1 MSPAEDEHDGPPVPL
16 HASPGERRHLS
27 VVVLLVLSAGAAWVL
42 WRFLW
47 PFASG
52 IIIAVVLAVLAHP
65 AYAWLRRRMPS
76 ETLAALVGTTVLF
89 FLVLI
94 PIAGTSMLVF
104 RSLQGNIDSISQQA
118 GELLSPNSPLR
129 HGVHQLVG
137 WLGLGDIDFAQVAR
151 DQVRRLGG
159 FLAGSTVGIVSGLG
173 GVLLQAAVALFTLYY
188 LLEDGPELLR
198 GITRLV
204 PLDEALTDALIAR
217 SREIIFATV
226 YGHVVVAIVQGTLAG
241 LAWWVL
247 DLPAPV
253 LWGTVMLVF
262 SLLPAVGPP
271 VVWGPTAIVL
281 LLEGEVWRAIAL
293 IFAGGL
299 VIGAVDNMLRPYL
312 VSDRAQLHPLVGFF
326 SVLGG
331 ILLFGLTGLFM
342 GPIVWV
348 MAQTLLEVTR
358 MVLDPER
365 GAHA

>member
-1 MSPAEDEHDGPPVPL
+1 MGPLRPAENEHDAPPVPL
-16 HASPGERRHLS
+16 HASPGERRRLS

-52 IIIAVVLAVLAHP
+52 IIIAVVLAVLAYP
-65 AYAWLRRRMPS
+65 AYRWLCRRMPYRS
-76 ETLAALVGTTVLF
+76 LAALVGTTVLF

-94 PIAGTSMLVF
+94 PIAGASMLVF
-104 RSLQGNIDSISQQA
+104 RAIQGNVDSISQQA
-118 GELLSPNSPLR
+118 GALLAPDSPLR
-129 HGVHQLVG
+129 HGVHRLADWVG
-137 WLGLGDIDFAQVAR
+137 MGDVDFAQVAR

-173 GVLLQAAVALFTLYY
+173 GALLQAAVALFTLYY
-188 LLEDGPELLR
+188 LLEDGPELVR

-204 PLDEALTDALIAR
+204 PLDDELTEALLAR

-241 LAWWVL
+241 LAWWIL

-271 VVWGPTAIVL
+271 VVWGPAAIVL
-281 LLEGEVWRAIAL
+281 ALQGEVWRAVAL
-293 IFAGGL
+293 VAVGGL
-299 VIGAVDNMLRPYL
+299 LIGAVDNMLRPYL

-331 ILLFGLTGLFM
+331 ILLFGLTGLFL

-348 MAQTLLEVTR
+348 VAQTLLEVTR
-358 MVLDPER
+358 MVLDPE
-365 GAHA
+365 H